1 MAPRVANWRPLAPH
15 NDRVA
20 RSSALRD
27 QVEADQQVMQLPLHL
42 VQPSSTNPR
51 RDMGAIDE
59 LAESLRAHG
68 LLQPVIVRP
77 RARFYELIAGHRRL
91 AAAQR
96 LGWKTIPALVRAAD
110 AKQGDVLQM
119 VENLQRQDLS
129 PEEEA
134 AGLAGLMRRNGWSTR
149 EVAHAIKRSQT
160 YVSKRVRVYED
171 PVLRRA
177 VLDGGLPPSA
187 AEELLPLEAVD
198 RAVLA
203 ERAVREGWGVSEL
216 REAVRAGSGAAT
228 RPDSVDD
235 ADEDEPV
242 ALVVRLSERQTA
254 AGPRRPRGF
263 TTMLKVLR
271 AVVRRIL
278 PQDLTEADRRELRL
292 LFMDLSLLA
301 KADPVKREI
310 ILPPLEAVPGRR

>member
-1 MAPRVANWRPLAPH
+1 MILRLLAPH
-15 NDRVA
+15 NDHVPRA
-20 RSSALRD
+20 SALRD
-27 QVEADQQVMQLPLHL
+27 QVGADQQVVQLPLHL

-68 LLQPVIVRP
+68 LLQPVVVRP

-110 AKQGDVLQM
+110 ADQGDVLQM

-129 PEEEA
+129 PDEEA

-177 VLDGGLPPSA
+177 VLDHGLPPSA
-187 AEELLPLEAVD
+187 AEELLPLEAAD
-198 RAVLA
+198 RALLA
-203 ERAVREGWGVSEL
+203 ERAVRESWGVAEL
-216 REAVRAGSGAAT
+216 REAVRSGPGAGTG
-228 RPDSVDD
+228 PDPAHG
-235 ADEDEPV
+235 ADEDEPA
-242 ALVVRLSERQTA
+242 ALVVRLSEHHS

-271 AVVRRIL
+271 AVVRRVL

-292 LFMDLSLLA
+292 LFVDLALLA
-301 KADPVKREI
+301 KAAPAQRDV
-310 ILPPLEAVPGRR
+310 ILPPLEAARGRR